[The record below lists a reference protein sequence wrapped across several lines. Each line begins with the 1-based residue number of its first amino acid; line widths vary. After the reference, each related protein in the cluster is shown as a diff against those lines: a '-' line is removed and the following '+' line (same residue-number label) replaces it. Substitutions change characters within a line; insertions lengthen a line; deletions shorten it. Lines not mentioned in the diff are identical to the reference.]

1 MAAASGR
8 RTLDIYAVKGT
19 EQSKE
24 NPPAMPAGLA
34 FAINLRGLSLG
45 SFVVILVMTSEV
57 LDAVDQ
63 LLRAT
68 AEAVF

>member
-1 MAAASGR
+1 M
-8 RTLDIYAVKGT
+8 KGT